1 MAWLFLDAPPR
12 ICDSCNMI
20 KRQTTINRIFKITG
34 IGLHTGQ
41 PVTLEFLPR
50 REFGIAFVHKG
61 TTIPACY
68 DMVADTRLSTLI
80 AKEGSS
86 VSTIEHLMAAFYF
99 SGITNCLVY
108 IDGPEVPIMDG
119 SAWEFYQGMWKAGV
133 YEFPENNVYLKVLR
147 PLEVQHK
154 DAWVRVKP
162 LNTLDITMTIEF
174 REPVGRQ
181 RKRVTDVEN
190 AFSIINSRT
199 FTMLEEIEA
208 IKQAGLAKGGSLDN
222 AVVIGSD
229 EVVNPHGLRYKKEL
243 VNHKILDL
251 IGDLYTSGYRILGK
265 VEANKTGHYLNNIL
279 LKEIFS
285 DPANYTIY

>member
-1 MAWLFLDAPPR
+1 
-12 ICDSCNMI
+12 MI

-50 REFGIAFVHKG
+50 REFGIAFVHNG
-61 TTIPACY
+61 CIIPARY

-80 AKEGSS
+80 AKDGAS

-108 IDGPEVPIMDG
+108 IDGPEVPILDG

-133 YEFPENNVYLKVLR
+133 YEFPENGVYLKVLR
-147 PLEVQHK
+147 PVEVNNK
-154 DAWVRVKP
+154 DAWVKVKP
-162 LNTLDITMTIEF
+162 LNTLEITMTIEF
-174 REPVGRQ
+174 RSPVGKQ
-181 RKRVTDVEN
+181 KKRVTDVEN
-190 AFSIINSRT
+190 AFAIINSRT
-199 FTMLEEIEA
+199 FTLQEEIEA
-208 IKQAGLAKGGSLDN
+208 IKKAGLAKGGSLDN

-229 EVVNPHGLRYKKEL
+229 EIINPHGLRYKKEL

-265 VEANKTGHYLNNIL
+265 VEANKTGHYLNNL
-279 LKEIFS
+279 LLREIFS
-285 DPANYTIY
+285 DPANYSIY

>member
-1 MAWLFLDAPPR
+1 
-12 ICDSCNMI
+12 MI
-20 KRQTTINRIFKITG
+20 KRQTTINRIFKVSGT
-34 IGLHTGQ
+34 GLHTGNT
-41 PVTLEFLPR
+41 VNLEFLPR

-61 TTIPACY
+61 IIIPASY

-80 AKEGSS
+80 AKNGTT

-133 YEFPENNVYLKVLR
+133 YEFPENGVYLKVLR
-147 PLEVQHK
+147 TVEVARD
-154 DAWVRVKP
+154 DAYLRVKP
-162 LNTLDITMTIEF
+162 LNTLDITMSIEF
-174 REPVGRQ
+174 RAPVGKQ
-181 RKRVTDVEN
+181 KKRVTDVEN

-199 FTMLEEIEA
+199 FGFLEDLEA
-208 IKQAGLAKGGSLDN
+208 IRKVGLAKGATLEN
-222 AVVIGSD
+222 AVAIGEDS
-229 EVVNPHGLRYKKEL
+229 VVNPQGLRYKKEL

-265 VEANKTGHYLNNIL
+265 VEANKTGHHLNNLL
-279 LKEIFS
+279 LKELFS
-285 DPANYTIY
+285 DAANYSIY